1 MKKLTPEELKELID
15 NNSAESVY
23 VDFKQ
28 KWHSCNTELLHD
40 ILCLSNADY
49 DGDRFLLF
57 GVNNQG
63 ELIGLIPEDTNLR
76 KKDHELQDLINN
88 ANFSSRPDFSLYSLI
103 IDKKLIDIVQIA
115 NTCYKPYFLLKSN
128 ESKSAKENQKKK
140 KIPAGVIYTRNG
152 SSNTPIDKTASEC
165 QIERMWK
172 ERFGIDE
179 TPIQRIKKY
188 LLDFKNW
195 KNIDH
200 GCEHDFF
207 YDPFP
212 EFTTKESPKDSCNF
226 HDPEWTRGEIGYNRP
241 TSTTASNESLYYHQT
256 CLQTFRLISFD
267 DHKKVVV
274 EPSRESVN
282 GGYFYYYLAN
292 SMSYHYQLYWSYR
305 REHDDSKDLLVPISL
320 SLEPKFIKSYDIPVL
335 KNKEELEEFLS
346 WSKAKRGGPLIRND
360 KPDLQNIIW
369 YQLLEQ
375 YEEWK
380 KKSTNSN
387 S

>member
-1 MKKLTPEELKELID
+1 MKKLTQKELKELIN

-57 GVNNQG
+57 GVNDQG
-63 ELIGLIPEDTNLR
+63 KLIGLIPEDNFR
-76 KKDHELQDLINN
+76 KKDHQLQDLINN
-88 ANFSSRPDFSLYSLI
+88 ANFSSRPDFSLYTLS
-103 IDKKLIDIVQIA
+103 IDQKEIDIIQIA

-152 SSNTPIDKTASEC
+152 SSNTPIDKTATEC

-179 TPIQRIKKY
+179 TPVQRMKKY

-195 KNIDH
+195 KNINH
-200 GCEHDFF
+200 GCGEDLF
-207 YDPFP
+207 YDLFP
-212 EFTTKESPKDSCNF
+212 EFTIKFDYNSEDVSIFDSTQ
-226 HDPEWTRGEIGYNRP
+226 EWTRGEIGNTYSKN
-241 TSTTASNESLYYHQT
+241 SAYFAFLYYHQT
-256 CLQTFRLISFD
+256 LIHRIHLVSFD
-267 DHKKVVV
+267 NHKKVIVA
-274 EPSRESVN
+274 PDWSSINQGR
-282 GGYFYYYLAN
+282 FYYYLEN
-292 SMSYHYQLYWSYR
+292 SLRYHYQKHRTLT
-305 REHDDSKDLLVPISL
+305 SKRDHSKKLLVPVL
-320 SLEPKFIKSYDIPVL
+320 SEVKLNFTTYDIPVL
-335 KNKEELEEFLS
+335 KNEEELEEFLL
-346 WSKAKRGGPLIRND
+346 WCGGKTGDMPVRND
-360 KPDLQNIIW
+360 EPDLQNEIW
-369 YQLLEQ
+369 LKLLEQ

-380 KKSTNSN
+380 KKS
-387 S
+387 